1 MKSWK
6 TTLAGI
12 LLAIGQWA
20 SSQAEPWWLYKLGN
34 LLNVVAPFMLGA
46 AARDN
51 AVPSSAVPKAAAADA
66 QIKGDTAT
74 LTKP

>member
-6 TTLAGI
+6 TTVGGI

-20 SSQAEPWWLYKLGN
+20 STQSDPWWLYKAGG
-34 LLNVVAPFMLGA
+34 LLNVVGALILGM

-51 AVPSSAVPKAAAADA
+51 NVPSAAVPSAMRAEEKLNQP
-66 QIKGDTAT
+66 T
-74 LTKP
+74 P